1 MIFAGSHEYCGYSL
15 MIQITRIGGDPET
28 EIKEARFQVAS
39 FPPHF
44 HDTYSIGLITQG
56 LEDILHEGVEKTVC
70 KGKIVVFNAG
80 EVHANRCHDEDP
92 WTYRTLNVNE
102 DRIRHVAR
110 KNGIPLDGK
119 PAFDAV
125 IDDWRLVEHM
135 ESLGGVKTPDAIET
149 MERIIIQLL
158 LHHRRR
164 QEKIPGGYAA
174 LFDIVEEI
182 KEIIAGD
189 LFDPPNLK
197 TLAVKFNRSAFQI
210 HRAFKSHTG
219 LSPGDYKTLLRLNR
233 AKKLIRQG
241 CVLTEVGMDCG
252 FYDQSH
258 FIHTFR
264 RFLGVTPRMYRDS
277 ISTC

>member
-1 MIFAGSHEYCGYSL
+1 MIFAGSNEYCGYSL

-28 EIKEARFQVAS
+28 EIKVARFQGAT

-70 KGKIVVFNAG
+70 KGKIVLFNAG
-80 EVHANRCHDEDP
+80 EVHANRCHDEEP
-92 WTYRTLNVNE
+92 WSYRTLNVNE
-102 DRIRHVAR
+102 DRIIHIAN
-110 KNGIPLDGK
+110 KYGITLNGK
-119 PAFDAV
+119 PTFDAV
-125 IDDWRLVEHM
+125 IDDGLLVEHM
-135 ESLGGVKTPDAIET
+135 ESLGAVKTADAMET

-174 LFDIVEEI
+174 LFGIVEEI

-189 LFDPPNLK
+189 LFDSPDLK
-197 TLAVKFNRSAFQI
+197 TLAGKFNRSAFQI

-219 LSPGDYKTLLRLNR
+219 LTPVEYRTLLRLNR

-277 ISTC
+277 ISNC

>member
-1 MIFAGSHEYCGYSL
+1 MRNSD

-28 EIKEARFQVAS
+28 EIKEARFQGAS

-56 LEDILHEGVEKTVC
+56 LEDITHEGMEKTVC

-110 KNGIPLDGK
+110 KNGIPLDGR

-125 IDDWRLVEHM
+125 IDDGRLVEHM
-135 ESLGGVKTPDAIET
+135 ESLGALKNADAMET
-149 MERIIIQLL
+149 MENIVRHLL
-158 LHHRRR
+158 LHHRKRR
-164 QEKIPGGYAA
+164 EVIPKGYSA
-174 LFDIVEEI
+174 LSGIVEQI

-189 LFDPPNLK
+189 LFDSPDLK
-197 TLAVKFNRSAFQI
+197 TLADKFNRSAFQI

-219 LSPGDYKTLLRLNR
+219 LTPGEYRTLLRLNR

-277 ISTC
+277 ISNC